1 MKRTLSAILVVILS
15 LSLCACS
22 GVKQEDY
29 DAAVA
34 NYEAATA
41 DYEAL
46 KEKVEPY
53 TAIIDALEAE
63 DYDGALEAVE
73 ALRPAPE
80 VTEVEITMD
89 NLWDYFEITEKRNEK
104 TDAHGTVNDVWLSCV
119 FTLKEDFKLVDGE
132 RYPTDV
138 AIGYEYTMKTKAY
151 WLPCTIDFDAWT
163 CDGGSAMAGNE
174 RHESNMVHFSTSPCN
189 LYHINAMYYK
199 CSYGAS
205 ENDAAQISTV
215 ENFEILNASGTL
227 YLVNK

>member
-1 MKRTLSAILVVILS
+1 MKRALSAILVMILC

-63 DYDGALEAVE
+63 DYDGAVEAVE

-80 VTEVEITMD
+80 VTAVDITMD
-89 NLWDYFEITEKRNEK
+89 NLWEYFEITEQRNEQ
-104 TDAHGTVNDVWLSCV
+104 TDAQGNLYSLNTGYFLS
-119 FTLKEDFKLVDGE
+119 LKEAYTLADETD
-132 RYPTDV
+132 YPTDV
-138 AIGYEYTMKTKAY
+138 VVGVEYVF
-151 WLPCTIDFDAWT
+151 LELI
-163 CDGGSAMAGNE
+163 
-174 RHESNMVHFSTSPCN
+174 
-189 LYHINAMYYK
+189 LL
-199 CSYGAS
+199 
-205 ENDAAQISTV
+205 NDVA
-215 ENFEILNASGTL
+215 L
-227 YLVNK
+227 